1 MECVALEEVRRACG
15 GLPTLQVSV
24 EMWCLA
30 SHDPRVELDPMSQV
44 KEEKEVRR
52 KKMKND
58 NEEELR
64 DGSGRWLLAGTW

>member
-1 MECVALEEVRRACG
+1 
-15 GLPTLQVSV
+15 
-24 EMWCLA
+24 MWCLA